1 MAGAWDLKPGSAT
14 LPFFGVQ
21 PVLLDQE
28 GREKDGATEGNLCIR
43 APWPGEC
50 KGWDHF
56 RDVIKLRPFPK
67 SDRSRNVIVLEM

>member
-28 GREKDGATEGNLCIR
+28 GREKDGATEGNLCIK
-43 APWPGEC
+43 APWPGE
-50 KGWDHF
+50 W
-56 RDVIKLRPFPK
+56 
-67 SDRSRNVIVLEM
+67 